1 MRILCIVCGIPVNTF
16 KTSPMAS
23 LLDRVAVP
31 GRTIFAPTPLPAPAN
46 ARQTCALSTDRR
58 ARSLPESMGLRI
70 QSSDAKIRLGR
81 LRSSAWV
88 VRVSSRRRGVV
99 VCEAQEKTLEVSP
112 VTEANWQSLVLE
124 SDKPVLVEFW
134 APWCGPCKLIH
145 PIVDE
150 LAKDYAGKLKCL
162 KVNTDESPNVAT
174 QYGIRSIPTVIIFKD
189 GEKKGTI
196 IGAVPKSTLIESIDK
211 FL

>member
-1 MRILCIVCGIPVNTF
+1 
-16 KTSPMAS
+16 MAS

-31 GRTIFAPTPLPAPAN
+31 RRPTFAPTPISAPAT
-46 ARQTCALSTDRR
+46 ARPTCALSTDRR
-58 ARSLPESMGLRI
+58 ARSVPESMGLRI
-70 QSSDAKIRLGR
+70 HLSDPKIRLGR
-81 LRSSAWV
+81 LRSSARGA
-88 VRVSSRRRGVV
+88 RVSSRRGAAV
-99 VCEAQEKTLEVSP
+99 VCDAQEKTLEVSS

-150 LAKDYAGKLKCL
+150 LAKEYASKLKCL
-162 KVNTDESPNVAT
+162 KVNTDENPNVAT

-189 GEKKGTI
+189 GEKKGTV
-196 IGAVPKSTLIESIDK
+196 IGAVPKSTLIENIDK

>member
-1 MRILCIVCGIPVNTF
+1 
-16 KTSPMAS
+16 MAS
-23 LLDRVAVP
+23 LLDRVAIP
-31 GRTIFAPTPLPAPAN
+31 GRPAFAPTPLLVPAA

-58 ARSLPESMGLRI
+58 ARPLPESMGLRI

-81 LRSSAWV
+81 LRSSGV
-88 VRVSSRRRGVV
+88 VRVSSRRRGAV

-196 IGAVPKSTLIESIDK
+196 IGAVPKSTLIENIDK
-211 FL
+211 YM